1 MYYTEADDRPDK
13 LGQFRMITKLRID
26 PDKVDRVNAF
36 RVNGWKVALV
46 VSDQLRRELLA
57 NETTGILFEEVG

>member
-26 PDKVDRVNAF
+26 PDKVDRENAF

>member
-1 MYYTEADDRPDK
+1 
-13 LGQFRMITKLRID
+13 MITKLRID
-26 PDKVDRVNAF
+26 PDKVDRENAF